1 MEQGQ
6 ACQNVPNTMTRKLTA
21 PVLFSF
27 TSFGENSDNMP
38 IRTTS
43 HLGRP
48 RWRLLT
54 SHKLIAFVLFWAFAL
69 FTSSTSI
76 ASSLPVV
83 RIAVLYDGP
92 HSDLGMGKFIRQGLI
107 QKEILSLTR
116 GEFDV
121 QFPKKYQIHAGW
133 SVRKVDRALTALIKE
148 PSVDMVLTL
157 GLLGTNAALHRKG
170 FSKPVVAPFVIDAE
184 LQGVSLATGKSR
196 IPNLTYLTSFKSFE
210 RDLKAFLELVSFKH
224 LALIED
230 AVIPEAIPQVLEKI
244 NRAAGA
250 NSITIYPIRVT
261 NSTKPLW
268 KQLPPET
275 DAVFVVPLFR
285 LPGKEFDS
293 MVQGFIERGLPSFS
307 LTGRSEVERGIFA
320 GLSPETDSIRMAR
333 RIALNVHRILLGE
346 PAEDLPVT
354 FSDGEQLTI
363 NMATARAI
371 NIWPSFRILT
381 EATLLNEES
390 QGIPRKLSLY
400 SVVREAA
407 HVNLDL
413 AAADRQVAAG
423 IGAVQNARS
432 ALLPQISIGS
442 SANLIDEDRAT
453 GGFGNNPEK
462 AAFAQGSFEQLLYSD
477 KAWTNYTVEQR
488 NQDSRKANRR
498 QVELDVTQEAALA
511 YLDVLRTKTIES
523 IQKENLKLTRSN
535 LELARIREQ
544 VGEAAR
550 DEVFRWESEIANGR
564 IDVLNAQA
572 QHQQAAISLNRTLYR
587 PLEELF
593 ETTET
598 GLEDPILFHDVER
611 IFVYV
616 NNPRNFQV
624 FRDFQVREGLRL
636 SPELHGLEASI
647 AAQQRR
653 LLNAERGFWAP
664 DLVLQSDVNQ
674 RIAQAGAGQSI
685 PPGVPAQDRTTWN
698 LQLGLSFPL
707 FSGGAKDAT
716 QSQALETLR
725 QLQLEREAAVGRIEE
740 RIRSA
745 NIEAGASSATIRLAR
760 EASHAAQQNLQLV
773 RDQYSRGAVDI
784 IKLLDSQNAALTAN
798 LNAANAVYEFL
809 IDIINIHRA
818 AGSFPF
824 FDSSEELESWHNRLE
839 TYFLEQGIDTKTEI
853 VRSPF
858 R

>member
-1 MEQGQ
+1 MICTCGI
-6 ACQNVPNTMTRKLTA
+6 LSI
-21 PVLFSF
+21 F
-27 TSFGENSDNMP
+27 
-38 IRTTS
+38 
-43 HLGRP
+43 P
-48 RWRLLT
+48 RI
-54 SHKLIAFVLFWAFAL
+54 SPAK
-69 FTSSTSI
+69 
-76 ASSLPVV
+76 SLPLV
-83 RIAVLYDGP
+83 RIGVVYDGP
-92 HSDLGMGKFIRQGLI
+92 HSDLGLGKFFRQGMI
-107 QKEILSLTR
+107 QKEILSLTQ
-116 GEFDV
+116 GEFNV
-121 QFPKKYQIHAGW
+121 QFPKKFQIHGGW
-133 SVRKVDRALTALIKE
+133 SAKKVNRALTALLKQAD
-148 PSVDMVLTL
+148 VDMILTL
-157 GLLGTNAALHRKG
+157 GILGTNAALQRKS
-170 FSKPVVAPFVIDAE
+170 FPKPVIAPFVIDAE
-184 LQGVSLATGKSR
+184 LQGVPLPTGKSR
-196 IPNLTYLTSFKSFE
+196 IPNLTYLRSFKSFE
-210 RDLKAFLELVSFKH
+210 RDLEAFLEIVAFKH
-224 LALIED
+224 LALVQD
-230 AVIPEAIPQVLEKI
+230 AAIPDAIPQVLEKI
-244 NRAAGA
+244 NRAAQA
-250 NSITIYPIRVT
+250 NDIVIHNIQVTDTIE
-261 NSTKPLW
+261 PLW
-268 KQLPPET
+268 KQLPPEI

-285 LPGKEFDS
+285 LPGKEFDN
-293 MVQGFIERGLPSFS
+293 MVQGFIDRGLPSFS

-320 GLSPETDSIRMAR
+320 GLAPETDSIRIAR

-346 PAEDLPVT
+346 PAEALPVT
-354 FSDGEQLTI
+354 FSEGEQLTI

-390 QGIPRKLSLY
+390 KGIARKLSLY

-442 SANLIDEDRAT
+442 SANLIDEDRAKT
-453 GGFGNNPEK
+453 SFGNNPEK

-488 NQDSRKANRR
+488 NQDSRKADRR

-511 YLDVLRTKTIES
+511 YLQVLRTKTIES
-523 IQKENLKLTRSN
+523 IKKENLKLTRSN
-535 LELARIREQ
+535 LELARIREH
-544 VGEAAR
+544 VGAAAR
-550 DEVFRWESEIANGR
+550 DEVYRWESEIANGR

-572 QHQQAAISLNRTLYR
+572 QRQQAAVSLNRTLYR

-593 ETTET
+593 ETTEA

-616 NNPRNFQV
+616 NNPRNFQI

-636 SPELHGLEASI
+636 APELHGLQARI
-647 AAQQRR
+647 AAQQRI
-653 LLNAERGFWAP
+653 LLNAQRGFWTP
-664 DLVLQSDVNQ
+664 DLKLKSDVSQ
-674 RIAQAGAGQSI
+674 RMAEAGSGQSA
-685 PPGVPAQDRTTWN
+685 PTGALSQDRTTWN

-716 QSQALETLR
+716 QTQALETLR
-725 QLQLEREAAVGRIEE
+725 QLQLEQKATVGRIEE
-740 RIRSA
+740 RIRTT
-745 NIEAGASSATIRLAR
+745 NIDAGASSATIRLSR
-760 EASHAAQQNLQLV
+760 EASHAAQKNLELV

-824 FDSSEELESWHNRLE
+824 FDSSEELESWHRRLE
-839 TYFLEQGIDTKTEI
+839 AYFQEQGINTNMEI

-858 R
+858 K

>member
-1 MEQGQ
+1 MNIDAYEVCHPKYGRGQ
-6 ACQNVPNTMTRKLTA
+6 PIKHL
-21 PVLFSF
+21 LF
-27 TSFGENSDNMP
+27 
-38 IRTTS
+38 
-43 HLGRP
+43 
-48 RWRLLT
+48 LLV
-54 SHKLIAFVLFWAFAL
+54 IFIGFFVLSPPSL
-69 FTSSTSI
+69 SI
-76 ASSLPVV
+76 ANSLPLV
-83 RIAVLYDGP
+83 RIGVLYDGP
-92 HSDLGMGKFIRQGLI
+92 HSDLGLGKFIRQGTI
-107 QKEILSLTR
+107 QKEILSLTQ
-116 GEFDV
+116 GEFNV
-121 QFPKKYQIHAGW
+121 QFPKKFQIHGGW
-133 SVRKVDRALTALIKE
+133 SAKKVDRALTALIQE
-148 PSVDMVLTL
+148 PTVDMILTL
-157 GLLGTNAALHRKG
+157 GLLSTNAALQRNG
-170 FSKPVVAPFVIDAE
+170 FSKPVIAPFVIDAE
-184 LQGVSLATGKSR
+184 LQGVSPSKGKSR

-210 RDLKAFLELVSFKH
+210 RDLQAFMEIVSFKH

-230 AVIPEAIPQVLEKI
+230 AAIPESIPNVLEKI
-244 NRAAGA
+244 HRAAQV
-250 NSITIYPIRVT
+250 NHIDIHPIRVT
-261 NSTKPLW
+261 NSIEPLW
-268 KQLPPET
+268 KQLPPQT

-285 LPGKEFDS
+285 LPSKEFTNL
-293 MVQGFIERGLPSFS
+293 VQGLIDRGLPSFS

-346 PAEDLPVT
+346 SAEDLPVT
-354 FSDGEQLTI
+354 FSEGEQLTI

-390 QGIPRKLSLY
+390 QGIVRKLSLY

-423 IGAVQNARS
+423 QGAVQNARS

-442 SANLIDEDRAT
+442 SANLIDQDRAE
-453 GGFGNNPEK
+453 GSFGNNPEK
-462 AAFAQGSFEQLLYSD
+462 AAFAQGSFRQLLYSD

-511 YLDVLRTKTIES
+511 YLQVLRTKTIEA

-535 LELARIREQ
+535 LDLARIREQ
-544 VGEAAR
+544 VGTASR

-572 QHQQAAISLNRTLYR
+572 QRQQAAVSLNRTLFR
-587 PLEELF
+587 PLEEPF
-593 ETTET
+593 ETTEA

-616 NNPRNFQV
+616 NNPRNFQI

-636 SPELHGLEASI
+636 APELQRLQAGI
-647 AAQQRR
+647 AAQQRL
-653 LLNAERGFWAP
+653 LLNAQRDFWAP
-664 DLVLQSDVNQ
+664 ELALQSDVNQ
-674 RIAQAGAGQSI
+674 RMAQAGAGQSS
-685 PPGVPAQDRTTWN
+685 PFGGLSQDRTTWN

-716 QSQALETLR
+716 QTQAFETLR
-725 QLQLEREAAVGRIEE
+725 QLQLEQEATIGIIEE

-745 NIEAGASSATIRLAR
+745 NLEAGASSATIRLSR
-760 EASHAAQQNLQLV
+760 EASRAAQQNLELV

-784 IKLLDSQNAALTAN
+784 IKLLNSQNAALTAN

-824 FDSSEELESWHNRLE
+824 FDSPDELEAWHQRLE
-839 TYFLEQGIDTKTEI
+839 AYFEEQGIDTKAEI

-858 R
+858 K